1 MRFAPGDTFDRYLI
15 EALLGEGGMGE
26 VYRANDTRLRRKVA
40 LKVLRQGE
48 DEDSE
53 LWAHAVARMLREA
66 RAAAAL
72 SHPGAVA
79 IYDVGQHEGTPFI
92 AMELIEGRNL
102 RALIG
107 AGTPLGMRL
116 RILLDVALALAA
128 AHAQGLVHRD
138 VKPEN
143 VMLREDGAVKV
154 LDFGVARRVGSS
166 DGPGSSSDVEVFST
180 TGEGLLMGTPTYMS
194 PEQVRGEEIDARAD
208 QYAWGVVAY
217 ELLSGK
223 LPHRTE
229 KGAVS
234 IIASILGDP
243 PPPLP
248 GVPKDVETIVHRTL
262 AKEPDER
269 FPSMDLVADAL
280 GAFVTSDPSAPVSI
294 RSRNALGTTHR
305 SVHAGPR
312 STRLAGKEPRAPR
325 LVLIAGA
332 ALVVAAAGGALAL
345 ALGLGRTEVPP
356 PLARAAMPAPVPTPV
371 TDLPVPHTDVPE
383 ALVAYREGM
392 QAIRDASWSTAVVA
406 FERARKADPSFAAAH
421 MRAALAAMTI
431 EPQTAREAY
440 QKALLLRGSLGE
452 RDQALL
458 DAYEP
463 YVQREPPDHAEAAR
477 RLAALAVRYPGD
489 AEILMHR
496 IAMMKYEAP
505 EAILPL
511 LNRCIELDPKY
522 ADCWQTKAH
531 ALLQLGRAVEAHAAL
546 ERCIDVAPGAIDCI
560 HDRARFA
567 MQDGRCRDLEEVART
582 WSAKEP
588 AAGLPYHYLAV
599 SLFAQGRPIPA
610 VRAGLD
616 QAARRYRAL
625 GQTDVVEIHEACF
638 SLVSGDFA
646 EAERRVQRIGDGQGE
661 LVGTASQARA
671 VLLRLELYE
680 ETGRAAEG
688 ARYAEATSPRLD
700 ATTWLI
706 NPLSDPTVPLFA
718 AMQRNGRMSRSDYEA
733 ERAAW
738 FRGFDKRPS
747 TDRAMAWATAYA
759 AQARTAA
766 DGKDALSVLASLG
779 SQSYHVPAGFSG
791 LLEGLV
797 GKVHWL
803 VGDPRAALPHLEAA
817 SRDCGAL
824 VRPVFH
830 YQNLLRLG
838 EVREALGEKEG
849 ACTAYRAILARWG
862 GATMSIT
869 AKEASKRAGALGCRR
884 EGAHR

>member
-1 MRFAPGDTFDRYLI
+1 MRFSAGDTFDRYAI

-53 LWAHAVARMLREA
+53 IWAQAVARMLREA

-92 AMELIEGRNL
+92 AMEFIEGRNL

-107 AGTPLGMRL
+107 GTTALGTRL
-116 RILLDVALALAA
+116 RIVLEIAVALAA
-128 AHAQGLVHRD
+128 AHGQGLVHRD

-143 VMLREDGAVKV
+143 VMIREDGVVKV
-154 LDFGVARRVGSS
+154 LDFGVARRVGST
-166 DGPGSSSDVEVFST
+166 DGPGSSSDVDLFST
-180 TGEGLLMGTPTYMS
+180 TGEGLLMGTPTYMA

-248 GVPKDVETIVHRTL
+248 GVPREVETIVHRAL
-262 AKEPDER
+262 AKEPDQR
-269 FPSMDLVADAL
+269 FPSMDLVAEAL
-280 GAFVTSDPSAPVSI
+280 GSFVTVDPSAPVSI
-294 RSRNALGTTHR
+294 RARNPLGSTHR
-305 SVHAGPR
+305 SITPGSV
-312 STRLAGKEPRAPR
+312 RLAGKGRRAPR
-325 LVLIAGA
+325 LVVVAGA
-332 ALVVAAAGGALAL
+332 VLLVAAVGVALAL
-345 ALGLGRTEVPP
+345 ATGLGRSDATP
-356 PLARAAMPAPVPTPV
+356 PLARVAMPAPAPTSV
-371 TDLPVPHTDVPE
+371 TDLPLPRTDVPE

-392 QAIRDASWSTAVVA
+392 QAIRDASWSTAFVA

-421 MRAALAAMTI
+421 MRAALVATSI
-431 EPQTAREAY
+431 EPHTAREAY
-440 QKALLLRGSLGE
+440 QKALLLRGSLVE

-458 DAYEP
+458 DAFEP
-463 YVQREPPDHAEAAR
+463 YVQREPPDRAEAAR
-477 RLAALAVRYPGD
+477 RLATLSVRHPGD

-496 IAMMKYEAP
+496 IMMMMTYEAP
-505 EAILPL
+505 ETSLPL
-511 LNRCIELDPKY
+511 LDRCIELDPEY

-567 MQDGRCRDLEEVART
+567 LQDGRCRDLEEVART

-616 QAARRYRAL
+616 QAARRYRLLRQTSLMELDEANFAL
-625 GQTDVVEIHEACF
+625 AI
-638 SLVSGDFA
+638 GDFA
-646 EAERRVQRIGDGQGE
+646 KAERRVQQVAGGPGE
-661 LVGTASQARA
+661 EASTISQARA

-680 ETGRAAEG
+680 ETGRAAEA
-688 ARYAEATSPRLD
+688 ARFAEKTRPRLD

-706 NPLSDPTVPLFA
+706 SPLGDPTVPLLA
-718 AMQRNGRMSRSDYEA
+718 AMHRNGRMSRSDFEA

-738 FRGFDKRPS
+738 FRGFEKRS
-747 TDRAMAWATAYA
+747 GSERVLAWSMAYA
-759 AQARTAA
+759 AQARTLAEA
-766 DGKDALSVLASLG
+766 KDALSILASFG
-779 SQSYHVPAGFSG
+779 SQSRHVPPGDASLLDG
-791 LLEGLV
+791 LL
-797 GKVHWL
+797 GKVHL
-803 VGDPRAALPHLEAA
+803 LAGDRRAALPHLEAA
-817 SRDCGAL
+817 GRDCGAL

-830 YQNLLRLG
+830 NQNLLRLG
-838 EVREALGEKEG
+838 AVREALGDKEG
-849 ACTAYRAILARWG
+849 ACAAYGAIVARWG
-862 GATMSIT
+862 RTSRSIT
-869 AKEASKRAGALGCRR
+869 AKAASKRALALGCGRA
-884 EGAHR
+884 GAP